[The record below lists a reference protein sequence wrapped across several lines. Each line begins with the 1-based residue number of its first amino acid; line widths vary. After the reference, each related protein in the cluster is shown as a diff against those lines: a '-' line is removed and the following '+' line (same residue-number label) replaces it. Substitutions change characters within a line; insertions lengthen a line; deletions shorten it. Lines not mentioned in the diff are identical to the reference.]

1 MTAALGL
8 FPTNEYTSPFADVV
22 GQAPYAPAVQA
33 AVQADLVPAAWV
45 ADGCLHP
52 SEKMSLKEFLS
63 VLIPGYAI
71 RCTLPHGESYFAQA
85 VQSGLIPPELDP
97 EATVTRARGADICRR
112 VHI

>member
-1 MTAALGL
+1 M
-8 FPTNEYTSPFADVV
+8 
-22 GQAPYAPAVQA
+22 
-33 AVQADLVPAAWV
+33 
-45 ADGCLHP
+45 
-52 SEKMSLKEFLS
+52 
-63 VLIPGYAI
+63 LIPGYAI